1 MLKSTYDFVIIGL
14 GPAGITTALHLAT
27 TGKNILCLEA
37 MDGLGGC
44 WNTYQDRS
52 TGLFVE
58 HSPKVLSK
66 YGSKEFN
73 NLCRYLEVDNHY
85 VDVYDNR
92 MKSSMLFKSSKY
104 LSILD
109 IIKLIITFIF
119 YLLGL
124 LSDSITVKDWCK
136 NYNISTLGQKYLNVI
151 CIILSSTYDKIQLK
165 GLFQFILKRYQY
177 LLNLNELSNPKDWLI
192 NSLNKLEE
200 YENITIQFNSIV
212 TKLIKNNNQEQISEI
227 VINKNN
233 KIKCQN
239 VIMCVPIRSL
249 YKIMSYSGF
258 ANWFDSLDLFLNYVE
273 KASYTGIGF
282 QLHFS
287 KSFTPPEWC
296 WSCFGDW
303 KVIVLQKNDKKVLSC
318 VIVDLESKS
327 KHINKSV
334 NECDNLEE
342 IIKEGIRQIYDQNK
356 KDILPKLNKVTSLK
370 KNIFKDPHFG
380 WESWDSSFSN
390 MGSIPFK
397 GKCSNLF
404 TVGPH
409 NVNEIVLIETAIYNA
424 KKFCSNFL
432 KIQSLF

>member
-1 MLKSTYDFVIIGL
+1 
-14 GPAGITTALHLAT
+14 
-27 TGKNILCLEA
+27 
-37 MDGLGGC
+37 
-44 WNTYQDRS
+44 
-52 TGLFVE
+52 LFVE

-273 KASYTGIGF
+273 
-282 QLHFS
+282 
-287 KSFTPPEWC
+287 
-296 WSCFGDW
+296 
-303 KVIVLQKNDKKVLSC
+303 
-318 VIVDLESKS
+318 
-327 KHINKSV
+327 
-334 NECDNLEE
+334 
-342 IIKEGIRQIYDQNK
+342 
-356 KDILPKLNKVTSLK
+356 
-370 KNIFKDPHFG
+370 
-380 WESWDSSFSN
+380 
-390 MGSIPFK
+390 
-397 GKCSNLF
+397 
-404 TVGPH
+404 
-409 NVNEIVLIETAIYNA
+409 
-424 KKFCSNFL
+424 
-432 KIQSLF
+432 